1 MKAHFEELA
10 PNLFVLRAPFSTIW
24 SAVYFVRGAENVLVD
39 SCVDDGAVDDCIIP
53 ALAEIGVRPEDVSY
67 LINTHA
73 HKDHAGGNGRFV
85 ARSGCALAAYETCED
100 KLRNPLKY
108 NRATRTVYPEYSPR
122 PATYIPENIP
132 DLIVR
137 DGDMLGDRLRVYH
150 APGHDTECIMLHD
163 LETNTLLT
171 GDSLQGFGTLGVDGA
186 GVAFYKDLHGYLST
200 IRRARELDPEN
211 IIAGHDFSPMGF
223 FAKGREEVRVFLDL
237 CEEATVLYDCLVR
250 RQLNSGVTDVAA
262 IARYILQSV
271 GAEEPPYLFMTM
283 YTTDEHIREM
293 KARNAE
299 GI

>member
-10 PNLFVLRAPFSTIW
+10 PGLFVLRAPFNTIW
-24 SAVYFVRGAENVLVD
+24 SAVYFVRGEKNVLVD

-53 ALAEIGVRPEDVSY
+53 ALEEIGVRPETVSY

-73 HKDHAGGNGRFV
+73 HKDHAGGNGRF
-85 ARSGCALAAYETCED
+85 AERSGCALAAYETCVD

-108 NRATRTVYPEYSPR
+108 NRATRTVYPEYSPL
-122 PATYIPENIP
+122 PAAYIPENIP

-137 DGDMLGDRLRVYH
+137 DGDMLGDRLRVYY

-163 LETNTLLT
+163 LKTNSLLT

-186 GVAFYKDLHGYLST
+186 GIAFYKDLPGYRST
-200 IRRARELDPEN
+200 IRKARELDPEN

-223 FAKGREEVRVFLDL
+223 FAKGKAEVKVFLDA
-237 CEEATVLYDCLVR
+237 CEEATMLYDCLVR
-250 RQLNSGVTDVAA
+250 RQLDSGVTDVAA
-262 IARYILQSV
+262 IARYLLRSV

-283 YTTDEHIREM
+283 FTAAEHIREL
-293 KARNAE
+293 KAKDAE
-299 GI
+299 G